1 LKYNKKSQNRGN
13 TVFWSGLLA
22 LAIGAVGVWIT
33 VKNNDSDNLDPNDAI
48 RDKAIA
54 KLAFSISGEILKTIG
69 ARTG

>member
-1 LKYNKKSQNRGN
+1 
-13 TVFWSGLLA
+13 LA

-33 VKNNDSDNLDPNDAI
+33 VKNNDSDNIDPNDAI

>member
-1 LKYNKKSQNRGN
+1 MKYNEKSQNRGN

-33 VKNNDSDNLDPNDAI
+33 VKNKDSDNLDPNDAI

-54 KLAFSISGEILKTIG
+54 KLAFGILGEILKTIG